1 RVSRRAVTAGINSG
15 NAVAATATPG
25 IKAARQSESAAKL
38 FDGSTVSATTRHQFL
53 QIGVLQM
60 IKFLL
65 SDVPD
70 PPERPLVISY
80 TSKAVNISWA
90 PGVNSHNTPISQYV
104 IYTR

>member
-1 RVSRRAVTAGINSG
+1 VCTTTFVRLIIAKIYVVRGEIVDDLTVS
-15 NAVAATATPG
+15 TATNL
-25 IKAARQSESAAKL
+25 R
-38 FDGSTVSATTRHQFL
+38 
-53 QIGVLQM
+53 M

>member
-1 RVSRRAVTAGINSG
+1 N
-15 NAVAATATPG
+15 
-25 IKAARQSESAAKL
+25 
-38 FDGSTVSATTRHQFL
+38 
-53 QIGVLQM
+53 
-60 IKFLL
+60 LL

-104 IYTR
+104 IYTRSWPDYLMVAAAVSDSRTSRGGSLLSLATLGPLTSRPTPTFPLLLL